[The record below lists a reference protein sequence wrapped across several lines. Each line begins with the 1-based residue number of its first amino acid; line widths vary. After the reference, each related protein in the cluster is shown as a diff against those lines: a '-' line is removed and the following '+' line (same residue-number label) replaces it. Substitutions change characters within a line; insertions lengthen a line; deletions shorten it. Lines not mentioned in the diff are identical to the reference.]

1 MRENTADKSLFD
13 KNLIKRLLLSALF
26 GLILFVVLC
35 CLFSLAVL
43 KIPSL
48 SDKSFFLA
56 VAALAVSSLICGFLS
71 AKNKKLKGIVSG
83 SISGFVMCV
92 AVYIIAAAA
101 SGFSFSYKAVIILP
115 TVMILSIAGAI
126 LKKNI

>member
-26 GLILFVVLC
+26 GLILFAVLC

-56 VAALAVSSLICGFLS
+56 VAALAISALICGFLS
-71 AKNKKLKGIVSG
+71 AKNRKIKGIVSG

-101 SGFSFSYKAVIILP
+101 SGFFFSYKAVVILP

>member
-13 KNLIKRLLLSALF
+13 KKLIKRFIFCALF
-26 GLILFVVLC
+26 GIILFVVLC

-56 VAALAVSSLICGFLS
+56 FKDKITYG
-71 AKNKKLKGIVSG
+71 NIHKLRSKPLDS
-83 SISGFVMCV
+83 
-92 AVYIIAAAA
+92 
-101 SGFSFSYKAVIILP
+101 
-115 TVMILSIAGAI
+115 
-126 LKKNI
+126 

>member
-56 VAALAVSSLICGFLS
+56 VAALAVSALICGFLS
-71 AKNKKLKGIVSG
+71 AKNRKIKGIVSG

-92 AVYIIAAAA
+92 AVYIVAAAA

>member
-13 KNLIKRLLLSALF
+13 KKLIKRFLFSALF
-26 GLILFVVLC
+26 GIILFIVLC

-56 VAALAVSSLICGFLS
+56 FAALAVSSLLCGFLS
-71 AKNKKLKGIVSG
+71 AKNRKIKGIVSG
-83 SISGFVMCV
+83 SISGFLMC
-92 AVYIIAAAA
+92 ASVYIIAAMV
-101 SGFSFSYKAVIILP
+101 SGFSFSYKAVIIFP

>member
-71 AKNKKLKGIVSG
+71 AKNKKIKGIVSG

>member
-13 KNLIKRLLLSALF
+13 IKLIKRLLLSALF
-26 GLILFVVLC
+26 GTILFVVLC

-43 KIPSL
+43 KIPLL

-56 VAALAVSSLICGFLS
+56 FADLAVSALLCGFLS
-71 AKNKKLKGIVSG
+71 AKNRKIKGIISG
-83 SISGFVMCV
+83 SASGFVMCA
-92 AVYIIAAAA
+92 AVYLIAATV

-115 TVMILSIAGAI
+115 AVMILSIVGAI

>member
-13 KNLIKRLLLSALF
+13 IKLIKRLLLSALF
-26 GLILFVVLC
+26 GTILFVVLC

-43 KIPSL
+43 KIPLL
-48 SDKSFFLA
+48 SDKSFLLA
-56 VAALAVSSLICGFLS
+56 FAALAVSALFCGFLS
-71 AKNKKLKGIVSG
+71 AKNRKIKGIISG
-83 SISGFVMCV
+83 SASGFVMCA
-92 AVYIIAAAA
+92 AVYLIAAAV

-115 TVMILSIAGAI
+115 AVMILSIVGAI